1 MKKSNEK
8 NYLEAKNEL
17 YLGNFEK
24 AADMF
29 EKLIDEG
36 DARAM
41 FDLGQMYLQ
50 GKVHPGDERE
60 EDQFIGRDL
69 IEDAAYNGNV
79 LAQYNMGYYF
89 LKMAKGPSY
98 ELDEAERFFKMA
110 ENNGYHIPFRI
121 KEAVWKLRNVQPKA
135 CTPETLL
142 GIISAH
148 KYGNDKYWY
157 VCKALQESG
166 IEYKDL
172 KTLSEQGNTDAL
184 VLSYIG
190 LSTNFRLYR
199 MEDYIDEDDDNC
211 IIPVLLHGTGCNHA
225 IFDESEEELNIVRTA
240 LIQSLRSMSK
250 PLTDTYM
257 RVFKDSADLDILHI
271 FADLGYP
278 EAQEELEFIWSL
290 RNYFCHK
297 P

>member
-1 MKKSNEK
+1 
-8 NYLEAKNEL
+8 
-17 YLGNFEK
+17 
-24 AADMF
+24 MF

-110 ENNGYHIPFRI
+110 ENNGYHIQFRI

-142 GIISAH
+142 GIISDH
-148 KYGNDKYWY
+148 KYDNDKYWY

>member
-1 MKKSNEK
+1 
-8 NYLEAKNEL
+8 
-17 YLGNFEK
+17 
-24 AADMF
+24 
-29 EKLIDEG
+29 
-36 DARAM
+36 M

-60 EDQFIGRDL
+60 EDQLIGRNL
-69 IEDAAYNGNV
+69 IEDAAYNGHV
-79 LAQYNMGYYF
+79 LAHYNMGYYF

-148 KYGNDKYWY
+148 KYGHDNYWH

-190 LSTNFRLYR
+190 LSTTNRLYSI
-199 MEDYIDEDDDNC
+199 EEYVDEDDDDC
-211 IIPVLLHGTGCNHA
+211 VLSVLTHGGVARSRA
-225 IFDESEEELNIVRTA
+225 IFNEPEEELTTVRKK
-240 LIQSLRSMSK
+240 LIKTLRTLST
-250 PLTDTYM
+250 PLTNNYM
-257 RVFKDSADLDILHI
+257 LVFKDSADLDILTV
-271 FADLGYP
+271 FASLGYA
-278 EAQEELEFIWSL
+278 EAQKELEFRWSL
-290 RNYFCHK
+290 K
-297 P
+297 